1 MKKIVGIL
9 LAGALLTSAFAADV
23 SAKVKLTGSLL
34 NYADDNFTA
43 LKLNNHAAHNWEPLM
58 SMAVSTDNAGATVKI
73 KTLNEWSDGK
83 GLTDT
88 SWNIWFKVFDLVKVD
103 MGQIAGSLNQE
114 TIDYS
119 NSNSTWDNGGYG
131 VTVNTNGVEFGF
143 YSLEGWGGALV
154 SDEKMNDLIV
164 KAAYSANFGTISAM
178 FEYDSAHTV
187 TLFKDFFVVPTSE
200 LCVMKAK
207 VGDKEFKQG
216 YPAGSGDNYI
226 FKDIEIK
233 DYIRFGAGYNAG
245 NLISENFTF
254 FANVMGET
262 GKVDEDMSAFVLTP
276 EVFAKY
282 TAGAFSAAA
291 FVKVPVVFYNVAD
304 LPDQVKV
311 LPDFGVWATAKV
323 SYAFGNGMEAYLYV
337 KEGFLKEFDH
347 INVKPGIKGNVG
359 ICAWEVAAD
368 MNIGE
373 KFSIDVPVSL
383 TVDF

>member
-1 MKKIVGIL
+1 
-9 LAGALLTSAFAADV
+9 
-23 SAKVKLTGSLL
+23 
-34 NYADDNFTA
+34 
-43 LKLNNHAAHNWEPLM
+43 M
-58 SMAVSTDNAGATVKI
+58 SMGVSTDNAGATVKI

-103 MGQIAGSLNQE
+103 MGQIGGSLNQE

-119 NSNSTWDNGGYG
+119 NSNSTWDNGGYSL
-131 VTVNTNGVEFGF
+131 TVNTNGVEFGV
-143 YSLEGWGGALV
+143 YSLEGWGSALF
-154 SDEKMNDLIV
+154 SNDAMNDIIV
-164 KAAYSANFGTISAM
+164 KGAYSADFGTISAM
-178 FEYDSAHTV
+178 FEYDSEHTV
-187 TLFKDFFVVPTSE
+187 TLFKDFFHVPTSE
-200 LCVMKAK
+200 LCVMKVK
-207 VGDKEFKQG
+207 VGDKVIKAG
-216 YPAGSGDNYI
+216 SPAGSGDSYI
-226 FKDIEIK
+226 FKDIGIK

-262 GKVDEDMSAFVLTP
+262 GKVADDMSAFVLTP

-282 TAGAFSAAA
+282 TSGAFSVAA
-291 FVKVPVVFYNVAD
+291 FVKVPVVFYNIAD
-304 LPDQVKV
+304 LPDGVEV

-323 SYAFGNGMEAYLYV
+323 SYVLSNGMEAYLYV

-347 INVKPGIKGNVG
+347 INVKPGIKGSIG
-359 ICAWEVAAD
+359 TCGWEVAAD

-373 KFSIDVPVSL
+373 NFSIDVPVSL